1 MRVVGRS
8 VGWLIF
14 SLALNTHVPFSLAA
28 SGGYSPFLPF
38 FFVGPLRWELSV
50 FQNSSTRTSHGPY
63 DVISL
68 FSHFIF
74 FHSCFFFFFLLFV
87 PESHE
92 IQQTCCFFM
101 PSEHDSANL
110 SRRCSLPGGF
120 CRCLSASSSPSAG
133 PRSPGRGRAHPV
145 ASLSFFHCSFR
156 KHKINSPLTL
166 T

>member
-14 SLALNTHVPFSLAA
+14 SLALNTHVLFSLAA

-68 FSHFIF
+68 FSPFFFTPAFFF
-74 FHSCFFFFFLLFV
+74 FHS
-87 PESHE
+87 
-92 IQQTCCFFM
+92 
-101 PSEHDSANL
+101 L
-110 SRRCSLPGGF
+110 SRRVTKFS
-120 CRCLSASSSPSAG
+120 RRAASSCLLNITLRTSHASPHSLVDSAG
-133 PRSPGRGRAHPV
+133 AFLPRLPLPRALGPQGE
-145 ASLSFFHCSFR
+145 
-156 KHKINSPLTL
+156 IELTL
-166 T
+166 WHLCHFFLALSVNTK

>member
-68 FSHFIF
+68 FSHFVF
-74 FHSCFFFFFLLFV
+74 FHSCFFFFFSTLCPGESRNSADVLLLHAFWTSLMPVLTPWRILQV
-87 PESHE
+87 PF
-92 IQQTCCFFM
+92 CLVFPFLG
-101 PSEHDSANL
+101 PSVPRA
-110 SRRCSLPGGF
+110 R
-120 CRCLSASSSPSAG
+120 SSSPCGIS
-133 PRSPGRGRAHPV
+133 V
-145 ASLSFFHCSFR
+145 IFSLLF
-156 KHKINSPLTL
+156 P
-166 T
+166 

>member
-68 FSHFIF
+68 FSHFVF
-74 FHSCFFFFFLLFV
+74 FHSCFFFFFH
-87 PESHE
+87 S
-92 IQQTCCFFM
+92 
-101 PSEHDSANL
+101 L
-110 SRRCSLPGGF
+110 SRRVTKFSRRAASSCLLNVTHASPHSLADSAGAFLPRF
-120 CRCLSASSSPSAG
+120 CLVFPFRGPSVPRARSSSPCGIS
-133 PRSPGRGRAHPV
+133 V
-145 ASLSFFHCSFR
+145 IFSLLF
-156 KHKINSPLTL
+156 P
-166 T
+166 

>member
-1 MRVVGRS
+1 MHVVGRS

-68 FSHFIF
+68 FSPVF
-74 FHSCFFFFFLLFV
+74 FHSCFFFFFFHSLSWRVTKFSRHAASSCLLNV
-87 PESHE
+87 TLRTSHAS
-92 IQQTCCFFM
+92 
-101 PSEHDSANL
+101 PHSLADSAGAF
-110 SRRCSLPGGF
+110 LP
-120 CRCLSASSSPSAG
+120 RLPLPWALG
-133 PRSPGRGRAHPV
+133 PQGEV
-145 ASLSFFHCSFR
+145 E
-156 KHKINSPLTL
+156 LTL
-166 T
+166 WHLCHFFIALSVNTK